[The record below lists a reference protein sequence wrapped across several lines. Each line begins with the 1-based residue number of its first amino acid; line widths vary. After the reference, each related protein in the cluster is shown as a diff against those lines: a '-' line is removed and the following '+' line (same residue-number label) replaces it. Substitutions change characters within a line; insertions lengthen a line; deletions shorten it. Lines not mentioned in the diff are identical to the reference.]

1 MFVTGVFEADKSML
15 TWTLVLECKRNSLKL
30 KFYDSRLNPKPRS
43 ASFGNPICSWSSCYQ
58 NENSLVKANLG
69 RILRNS

>member
-1 MFVTGVFEADKSML
+1 ML
-15 TWTLVLECKRNSLKL
+15 TCSLFLECKQNSLEL
-30 KFYDSRLNPKPRS
+30 QFYDSRLNPKPRS
-43 ASFGNPICSWSSCYQ
+43 ASFGDPICSWSSCYQ